1 MQIKSE
7 TIVAYIVSCS
17 MLLTA
22 LLFFVD
28 EGLYSFAWMLEPGG
42 WLVFL
47 IYTII
52 LSTLF
57 GIVALG
63 FRFFLMRSAK
73 KES

>member
-1 MQIKSE
+1 M
-7 TIVAYIVSCS
+7 VAYIVCCS
-17 MLLTA
+17 MLITA

-47 IYTII
+47 IYTLI

-57 GIVALG
+57 GMVALC
-63 FRFFLMRSAK
+63 FRFFLKRSEKSKA
-73 KES
+73 